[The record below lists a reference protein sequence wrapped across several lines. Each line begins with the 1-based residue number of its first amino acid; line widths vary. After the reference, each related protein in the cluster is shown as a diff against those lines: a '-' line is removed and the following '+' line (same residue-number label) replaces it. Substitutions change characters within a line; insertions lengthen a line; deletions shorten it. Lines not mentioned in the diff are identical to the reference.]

1 MPKNEKYKVRDHS
14 HCTWEYIGAV
24 HSTYNLKYS
33 IPKEVSIVCH
43 IDLTISR
50 RIWKTINL
58 FRSKH
63 WKIYNLSVPI
73 QKEVTRIDKT
83 REEITKAIFYRL
95 QFIDSARYM
104 ASSLSSRLND
114 LTEGIH
120 EIKSKYKHNDQKCKT
135 FGIKYKDWD
144 CFLEYTNIKGDLI
157 EYKCLCCNNNYENSF
172 MKIQRN
178 HLLIHT
184 NFNHDIIYFIVANS
198 CLFIWIHGWS
208 GKNWWNTITWKRRS
222 LQSPKYGRC
231 YWCRLHTCKNIF

>member
-157 EYKCLCCNNNYENSF
+157 EYKCLCCNNNYEKSF

-222 LQSPKYGRC
+222 LQSPKYGRK
-231 YWCRLHTCKNIF
+231 YWCKLHTCEKVF

>member
-1 MPKNEKYKVRDHS
+1 MLCR
-14 HCTWEYIGAV
+14 
-24 HSTYNLKYS
+24 YNLKYS
-33 IPKEVSIVCH
+33 IPKEVSIACH

-50 RIWKTINL
+50 RIWKTTCSGVNTEKYIT
-58 FRSKH
+58 F
-63 WKIYNLSVPI
+63 
-73 QKEVTRIDKT
+73 DKT

-95 QFIDSARYM
+95 QFIDSAKYM
-104 ASSLSSRLND
+104 ASSLSSLPND

-120 EIKSKYKHNDQKCKT
+120 EIKSKYKHNDQKYKT

-157 EYKCLCCNNNYENSF
+157 EYKCLCCNNNYEKSF

-208 GKNWWNTITWKRRS
+208 GKNWWNTITWKIRS